1 MLTVSRH
8 SYQGW
13 LSNPYLMT
21 EAISRPGGAKMTGRP
36 NIQRKHTT
44 SGTGRK

>member
-1 MLTVSRH
+1 MLTARDSN
-8 SYQGW
+8 QGW

-36 NIQRKHTT
+36 NIQRKHTA